1 VDERTRALQAASTA
15 SVLAGVC
22 DPREDLEA
30 ERARALAHVAAGG
43 APGTSTS
50 TSTSTPAAAGMLRA
64 WKTSVRALLQPDPV
78 ALRRHERLVGWM
90 RADPRFVAF
99 KRARP
104 FLEQDRSALYAKV
117 LELQA
122 LMVAQT
128 HAWAAQG
135 VEVDVY
141 AGLRAGLGVLGEPG
155 GLDLHYGMFGPT
167 VAGLGTDA
175 QRRAWGARA
184 EGLALVGTYA
194 QTELGHG
201 THLRGLETTC
211 TVDGD
216 ECIVHSPRLAS
227 IKWWPGGLGKTATHA
242 AVMARVFGPGGVE
255 VPGIHPVIV
264 PLRDVSTHAP
274 LPGVELGDVGPKL
287 GYNSIDN
294 GFLRLDH
301 VRVPRENLL
310 SRFLPGAAGSAAQ
323 GPDAKV
329 SYITMVL
336 IRAQLVGDAS
346 RYLQKATCIAVRY
359 NLVRRQGGSDP
370 RDGQASVPR
379 ERALLDYPASQA
391 DLLPLVAASYA
402 LAFASQT
409 VERQYTAFSGGTVGV
424 ASDLSLL
431 PELHA
436 TCAGLKAVA
445 TQTALDGIERCRRA
459 CGGHG
464 FSNLS
469 ALPTLYGNYAP
480 QVTYEG
486 DNTVLLLQVARALSK
501 SAGGS
506 PAPGAAQAVV
516 LAQGARVTHA
526 SALDL
531 EALAGAMRLRAT
543 HCIESARTEERSPPA
558 GAEGGFDGA
567 QSAWVR
573 AARAHVEAFLV
584 HNLAERVAHA
594 ETEGSPAAPCVRLL
608 GALYAWDLLV
618 GAYGGGRGMGDLLE
632 AGCCNAAH
640 SLHARAALR
649 YCLAATRPLAV
660 LLVDGYAL
668 DDFELNYSALGRH
681 DGDVYRALYEAA
693 KRAPWNASDTPPG
706 YRDVLQPLLKHG
718 LPHSKL

>member
-1 VDERTRALQAASTA
+1 MDERTRALQAASTA
-15 SVLAGVC
+15 AVLSGAC
-22 DPREDLEA
+22 DPADDLAA
-30 ERARALAHVAAGG
+30 ERARARAACG
-43 APGTSTS
+43 PV
-50 TSTSTPAAAGMLRA
+50 PEA
-64 WKTSVRALLQPDPV
+64 WEASVRALLQPD
-78 ALRRHERLVGWM
+78 AGARGRHARLVGWM
-90 RADPRFVAF
+90 RSDARFVRF

-104 FLEQDRSALYAKV
+104 FLEQDRGALYATV

-128 HAWAAQG
+128 HAWAAEG
-135 VEVDVY
+135 VEQDVY

-175 QRRAWGARA
+175 QRRAWGDPAQ
-184 EGLALVGTYA
+184 GLALVGTYA

-216 ECIVHSPRLAS
+216 ECVVHSPRLAS

-242 AVMARVFGPGGVE
+242 AVMARVFLGPSGAE

-264 PLRDVSTHAP
+264 PLRDVGSHAP

-301 VRVPRENLL
+301 VRVPRANLL
-310 SRFLPGAAGSAAQ
+310 SRFLPGAG
-323 GPDAKV
+323 GGEGEDAKV
-329 SYITMVL
+329 SYMTMVL

-359 NLVRRQGGSDP
+359 NLVRRQGGADP
-370 RDGQASVPR
+370 RDGQASAPR

-391 DLLPLVAASYA
+391 DLLPLVAAAYA
-402 LAFASQT
+402 LAFASQA
-409 VERQYTAFSGGTVGV
+409 VERQYAAFSGGAVGV
-424 ASDLSLL
+424 AADLSLL

-436 TCAGLKAVA
+436 TSAGLKAVA
-445 TQTALDGIERCRRA
+445 TAAALDGIERCRRA

-486 DNTVLLLQVARALSK
+486 DNTVLLLQVARALAK
-501 SAGGS
+501 ARARAPSARA
-506 PAPGAAQAVV
+506 PALVPA
-516 LAQGARVTHA
+516 LALARGEHVTQA

-531 EALAGAMRLRAT
+531 EALAGAMRRRAL
-543 HCIESARTEERSPPA
+543 HCVEAARREEACPPA

-567 QSAWVR
+567 QAAWVR
-573 AARAHVEAFLV
+573 AAQAHVEAFLV
-584 HNLAERVAHA
+584 RTFLARVADA
-594 ETEGSPAAPCVRLL
+594 EAGASPAAPGVRLL

-618 GAYGGGRGMGDLLE
+618 GTGRPGMGDLLE
-632 AGCCNAAH
+632 SGACDAAQAV
-640 SLHARAALR
+640 HARAALR
-649 YCLAATRPLAV
+649 FCLAAARPLAV
-660 LLVDGYAL
+660 LLVDGYGL
-668 DDFELNYSALGRH
+668 DDFELNYSALGRF
-681 DGDVYRALYEAA
+681 DGDVYRALYEGA

-706 YRDVLQPLLKHG
+706 YKEVLQPLLKHG